1 MCEKCS
7 SRGRSAAPFSRRRL
21 KPRSKETGRVFGR
34 RRGGFARDASR
45 RCGGRRSLALSRDS
59 LRGEGRYEGLER
71 DMARL
76 ESFVVAAELPAT
88 PREPGQPGQPGRK
101 RHQGQRTPKITISA
115 IVFPPRAPR

>member
-76 ESFVVAAELPAT
+76 ESFVVAAEVPVET
-88 PREPGQPGQPGRK
+88 PREPGRK

>member
-7 SRGRSAAPFSRRRL
+7 SRGRSAAQFSRRRFQ
-21 KPRSKETGRVFGR
+21 PRSKETGRVFGR

-59 LRGEGRYEGLER
+59 LRGEGPEGMAR

-76 ESFVVAAELPAT
+76 ESFVVAAEVPVET
-88 PREPGQPGQPGRK
+88 PREPGRK
-101 RHQGQRTPKITISA
+101 RHQGQRTPKITLSS